1 MGPLLTYYKYPEP
14 VIKMIISMNMIERL
28 NKKIRRI
35 IKIIDFLPGKELP
48 RKIIYLRVI
57 E

>member
-1 MGPLLTYYKYPEP
+1 MTYYKYPEP
-14 VIKMIISMNMIERL
+14 VIKMIISMNMIEHFY
-28 NKKIRRI
+28 KKIRRI

>member
-1 MGPLLTYYKYPEP
+1 MGPLLTYYKYSEP
-14 VIKMIISMNMIERL
+14 VIKIKISMNMIERL

-48 RKIIYLRVI
+48 RKII
-57 E
+57 